1 MDSATQ
7 TPKPEAL
14 NRDGLWPMPPG
25 PPHEEQHIAER
36 EVVRDLVGGAAD
48 GLVVPFAVVAVL
60 AGVAAPAAVPA
71 GVAAAVAGGVAL
83 GLGRYLAARAE
94 TEHYA
99 AERRREEEETVEY
112 EDRERWE
119 VAAILHRY
127 GVRGD
132 ALRLAV
138 DSICSDTKRWVDFMM
153 RFELDLKEPEP
164 VRAARG
170 AATAGAAAAVAG
182 LLPVLPFLGGGAPG
196 QALMVSALLTG
207 AGLVGFG
214 WLKARGEGQAPIA
227 GALQR
232 LLAGGIAAAAAL
244 VARMAAG

>member
-83 GLGRYLAARAE
+83 GLGRYLAARTE

-153 RFELDLKEPEP
+153 RFELGLEEPDP
-164 VRAARG
+164 RRAPRSAATIAASYVAGGFIPLLPYMVVHSARG
-170 AATAGAAAAVAG
+170 ALWFSAVVTLVA
-182 LLPVLPFLGGGAPG
+182 LGVFGFIKGRFTGVNSLKSASQTVVIGG
-196 QALMVSALLTG
+196 T
-207 AGLVGFG
+207 
-214 WLKARGEGQAPIA
+214 
-227 GALQR
+227 
-232 LLAGGIAAAAAL
+232 AAAAAFL
-244 VARMAAG
+244 IARWIS